1 MLAKKY
7 HREQKYGDKPYMY
20 HILSVVNLAEK
31 HMPIHMSYEKVISS
45 AFLHDIVEDTDIDVG
60 IIKDNF
66 PEDVYEAVLLLTDES
81 GKNRKER
88 KFKTNLKMSK
98 TNNEIAIFVKMC
110 DRLANIQ
117 HSILTKNK
125 SKLSMYKKEYDDFK
139 SELIRKEFLFLWNII
154 DREIQTCV

>member
-1 MLAKKY
+1 
-7 HREQKYGDKPYMY
+7 
-20 HILSVVNLAEK
+20 
-31 HMPIHMSYEKVISS
+31 
-45 AFLHDIVEDTDIDVG
+45 
-60 IIKDNF
+60 
-66 PEDVYEAVLLLTDES
+66 
-81 GKNRKER
+81 
-88 KFKTNLKMSK
+88 MSK

-139 SELIRKEFLFLWNII
+139 SALFRKEFLFLWNII